1 MTYETTKKLTRA
13 PESMDPRDVLAILV
27 RRRAAMAGT
36 FCILVAAVLA
46 FALVRKPTY
55 EARMSI
61 LVKRERVD
69 PVVTT
74 EEMPLQ
80 QVNQALAEQ
89 DLNSEVE
96 LLKSQDLIERAI
108 TDNGLLNQKP
118 SLLGRVRDWLAGPGP
133 SPAAR
138 RLASAVVEF
147 RRHLTVEPVSKTTLI
162 RVAYESVDPQL
173 ASRVL
178 SRLADL
184 YLEKHLAL
192 HRPPGALDFFD
203 QETDRYRT
211 ALAAA
216 RIRAAS
222 YAAERGVVSPAMEK
236 EIAVKQAGTLDAE
249 IQKAEIDIAQARQR
263 VAAIERQRAATPE
276 RITTERRD
284 AQARLMENQ
293 QSTLLSLELKRIEL
307 QRSFQSSYPPLM
319 EVEQQIARTQASI
332 DAAKTAPIVEA
343 VTNRDPTFDY
353 LTLELA
359 KARTELSGLEANLAA
374 TRSAL
379 ARQRQE
385 ARRLEE
391 AEIFQ
396 ADVERDLKLAEQNY
410 LSYVKKREETRISNA
425 LDLKR
430 IVNVAIAEPPSVPA
444 LPSGL
449 RRLNLLLIGFML
461 AFAAS
466 SGTAFVL
473 EYFDTS
479 LRTPGE
485 VQDFLGLPVLASLP
499 YESRAPTNERAGE
512 AGNGSATAERPS
524 STI

>member
-178 SRLADL
+178 SRL
-184 YLEKHLAL
+184 
-192 HRPPGALDFFD
+192 
-203 QETDRYRT
+203 TC
-211 ALAAA
+211 A
-216 RIRAAS
+216 R
-222 YAAERGVVSPAMEK
+222 RGVPWPSTATFPAS
-236 EIAVKQAGTLDAE
+236 
-249 IQKAEIDIAQARQR
+249 AR
-263 VAAIERQRAATPE
+263 
-276 RITTERRD
+276 
-284 AQARLMENQ
+284 
-293 QSTLLSLELKRIEL
+293 
-307 QRSFQSSYPPLM
+307 
-319 EVEQQIARTQASI
+319 
-332 DAAKTAPIVEA
+332 
-343 VTNRDPTFDY
+343 
-353 LTLELA
+353 
-359 KARTELSGLEANLAA
+359 
-374 TRSAL
+374 
-379 ARQRQE
+379 
-385 ARRLEE
+385 
-391 AEIFQ
+391 
-396 ADVERDLKLAEQNY
+396 
-410 LSYVKKREETRISNA
+410 
-425 LDLKR
+425 
-430 IVNVAIAEPPSVPA
+430 
-444 LPSGL
+444 
-449 RRLNLLLIGFML
+449 
-461 AFAAS
+461 
-466 SGTAFVL
+466 
-473 EYFDTS
+473 
-479 LRTPGE
+479 
-485 VQDFLGLPVLASLP
+485 
-499 YESRAPTNERAGE
+499 
-512 AGNGSATAERPS
+512 
-524 STI
+524 